1 VRPAAARGAFAL
13 LAASAL
19 AGTVAAAG
27 CSDGGVKA
35 AEAYRA
41 HCARCHG
48 ADGRG
53 DRRSVGLYPN
63 LDLTSSTIVRAGSR
77 GRGLIYQR
85 ISDGWGAMPGF
96 SHRLEREDIE
106 DLVDYVLRLPQG
118 KASR

>member
-1 VRPAAARGAFAL
+1 MAAAAV
-13 LAASAL
+13 LAA
-19 AGTVAAAG
+19 AAAVAG
-27 CSDGGVKA
+27 CSDGRVKA
-35 AEAYRA
+35 AATYRA
-41 HCARCHG
+41 SCARCHG

-53 DRRSVGLYPN
+53 DRRSVGLYPS
-63 LDLTSSTIVRAGSR
+63 LDLISSPIVRAGSHA
-77 GRGLIYQR
+77 RGLIYRR